1 MLEEE
6 IQQDANEVKHLKDNI
21 KVRDLNFSYDLN
33 VRCLKEINLEIPY
46 GQKVALLG
54 ESGSGD
60 SDIMMTDT
68 INPLKSKFKGFH
80 KTFKQDDLGLSLSSF
95 LLN

>member
-1 MLEEE
+1 MDLENNNFAVQMKN
-6 IQQDANEVKHLKDNI
+6 ITKKFGDFTANDNI
-21 KVRDLNFSYDLN
+21 DLDI
-33 VRCLKEINLEIPY
+33 KKGEIH
-46 GQKVALLG
+46 ALLG
-54 ESGSGD
+54 ENGAGD